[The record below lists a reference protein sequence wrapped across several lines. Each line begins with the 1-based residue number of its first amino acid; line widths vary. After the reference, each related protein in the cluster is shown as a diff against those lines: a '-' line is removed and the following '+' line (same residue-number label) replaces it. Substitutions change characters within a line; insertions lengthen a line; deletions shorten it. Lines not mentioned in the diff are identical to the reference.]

1 MTQPR
6 GGGSKHHRLS
16 STPVQTLWLPAPEP
30 RAPPTLPATRARLV
44 TRRPVSLTRFAGPM
58 GHPAPWHKHAN
69 VQVASGRRWWR
80 QWRPGRDGGGG
91 SVWKRSGLADGTRP
105 HPHPHRPGLEPGSRC
120 GQRGWEGKRGP
131 ASMMGIWNHRGK
143 GVQGGRW
150 GHSPSGAVTARARR
164 ARGRDAA
171 GPAPAWGQRA
181 GQNDAGGLAA
191 SPSLPPPLREG
202 GSERCEALS
211 CQSPGVRIFPTHS
224 GGKKIKGQTR

>member
-1 MTQPR
+1 
-6 GGGSKHHRLS
+6 
-16 STPVQTLWLPAPEP
+16 
-30 RAPPTLPATRARLV
+30 
-44 TRRPVSLTRFAGPM
+44 
-58 GHPAPWHKHAN
+58 
-69 VQVASGRRWWR
+69 
-80 QWRPGRDGGGG
+80 
-91 SVWKRSGLADGTRP
+91 
-105 HPHPHRPGLEPGSRC
+105 
-120 GQRGWEGKRGP
+120 
-131 ASMMGIWNHRGK
+131 MMGIWNHRGK

-164 ARGRDAA
+164 ARGGDAA